1 MDNESDD
8 NSGTDDDLPPSHQN
22 RIPRGGHVAGNGRFP
37 VGSVPYPRMY
47 NDTADMETQ
56 IYQLEQE
63 AYSSNFANFGLFCL
77 LMGPVLGNG
86 IREWRQAGGL
96 QCGMHSI
103 NQAGLPGVSSM
114 KSMQYPSSGPAGRD
128 QTRWPDDN
136 NFYEAVITDYNPV
149 EGQHERVYNIGT
161 NQETWEWVNLSET
174 VSARSYNW
182 WPDAAL
188 WNHVGKKI
196 YSCTQKISRE
206 VIKNARLVANPGCYP
221 TSIQLPLVPLI
232 KANLIEYRNI
242 IIDAK
247 SGVSGAGRGAKE
259 ANLYS
264 EIAEGIYSYGVTR
277 HRHAPEI
284 EQGLSDAAHSKV
296 TVSFTPH
303 LMPMILGMQSTI
315 YVEMA
320 PRVTIEDLYE
330 QLKISYK
337 DEEFVKLLEK
347 GVEGEDPGI
356 SHQGGDGGPLYG
368 NRFVGRDIVPG
379 TGSCR
384 GVPNSQS
391 RKDFLLPQN
400 GIGKRTSDDIQ
411 ICHTARQ
418 VERVFGG
425 NHPDPVEI
433 ERAKKVLKEQEQALI
448 ARLADIFD
456 GESGTS
462 HSFLHN
468 ID

>member
-1 MDNESDD
+1 MITFIVAGLLHLELRHVLRIPQNCRLDNDIFVLDE
-8 NSGTDDDLPPSHQN
+8 NFLTFRHGTDDDLPPSHQN
-22 RIPRGGHVAGNGRFP
+22 RILRGGHVARNGRFP

-63 AYSSNFANFGLFCL
+63 GKFD
-77 LMGPVLGNG
+77 
-86 IREWRQAGGL
+86 QAAPSQSFGGL
-96 QCGMHSI
+96 SPPFPSQPVAASHQPSSSAAKRGP
-103 NQAGLPGVSSM
+103 GLPGVSSM
-114 KSMQYPSSGPAGRD
+114 KSMQYPSS
-128 QTRWPDDN
+128 
-136 NFYEAVITDYNPV
+136 E
-149 EGQHERVYNIGT
+149 
-161 NQETWEWVNLSET
+161 
-174 VSARSYNW
+174 
-182 WPDAAL
+182 
-188 WNHVGKKI
+188 
-196 YSCTQKISRE
+196 ISRE

-264 EIAEGIYSYGVTR
+264 EIAEGIYSFGVTK
-277 HRHAPEI
+277 HRHALEI

-320 PRVTIEDLYE
+320 PGVTIEDLYE

-347 GVEGEDPGI
+347 GVVPRTHNVRGSNYCLMDDFPDRIPG
-356 SHQGGDGGPLYG
+356 
-368 NRFVGRDIVPG
+368 R
-379 TGSCR
+379 
-384 GVPNSQS
+384 
-391 RKDFLLPQN
+391 
-400 GIGKRTSDDIQ
+400 
-411 ICHTARQ
+411 
-418 VERVFGG
+418 G
-425 NHPDPVEI
+425 NHYI
-433 ERAKKVLKEQEQALI
+433 
-448 ARLADIFD
+448 
-456 GESGTS
+456 SY
-462 HSFLHN
+462 
-468 ID
+468 